1 MPECVK
7 CNKKAKLNPGD
18 LCKSCYAALNNPK
31 DDDELIAGISA
42 RKSLS
47 ELNVGDLVNI
57 MQHLIKPVNDQ
68 IDQIRNNVKTMQDGI
83 ENNDNEIKLLKD
95 VIVEQ
100 QKAIDGFYKEKR
112 ENNLIISGVL
122 CQDDEV
128 IRDKVQLIFDKLECT
143 SGTMD
148 DVESVY
154 RIGRKVTFNDDGRE
168 DARRIML
175 KFNSKKAK
183 YEVLRKTKLLK
194 NWTQHKDRTLGNNDI
209 FINHDES
216 PMTRKENL
224 RLRKERNRLRNL
236 DENKNKKVVI
246 YKGKLTVDGNP
257 LDEFN
262 IENQL
267 ITSKNF

>member
-1 MPECVK
+1 MF
-7 CNKKAKLNPGD
+7 
-18 LCKSCYAALNNPK
+18 
-31 DDDELIAGISA
+31 
-42 RKSLS
+42 
-47 ELNVGDLVNI
+47 GDLVNI
-57 MQHLIKPVNDQ
+57 MQLLIKPVDGQ
-68 IDQIRNNVKTMQDGI
+68 IDQMRNNVKTMQDDI
-83 ENNDNEIKLLKD
+83 EINDNEIKLLKD

-122 CQDDEV
+122 CQDDDV
-128 IRDKVQLIFDKLECT
+128 VRDKVQIIFDKLEWT

-148 DVESVY
+148 DVESVC
-154 RIGRKVTFNDDGRE
+154 RIGRKVTFNEHDDGRE

-175 KFNSKKAK
+175 KFKSKKAK
-183 YEVLRKTKLLK
+183 YEVLRKTKSLK
-194 NWTQHKDRTLGNNDI
+194 GWTQHKYRTLGNNDI

-236 DENKNKKVVI
+236 DENKNKKIII
-246 YKGKLTVDGNP
+246 YKGKLMVDGNP
-257 LDEFN
+257 HDEFN

-267 ITSKNF
+267 ITSKKFEL